1 MRRSRIPLLRISVS
15 AYEIIL
21 SSQNH
26 PIIEPHPKTGLK
38 LAAIDLG
45 TNTFHM
51 LLVEVQADGSYLP
64 IERTRHFIK
73 LAEDGIET
81 IGKGPYDRG
90 LAAMKDFRR
99 LLDQHGAKQVRAI
112 GTAALRTASNGPAF
126 VQTVREQTGIE
137 VELIDGNEEARLIYR
152 GVSQALNY
160 RAESDVIMDIGGGSV
175 EFIFVN
181 EDGVRWAQSFPVGVA
196 VLRRLF
202 HCNEPI
208 TDEEVDQLRSYL
220 ADQLAPV
227 LRAAEKFQ
235 PQRLIGASGSF
246 DVLEMVLR
254 TERVSPHHARIDL
267 EAFPQLVG
275 RVQRATLEDRL
286 RMENIP
292 TDRADMIVVAFLL
305 VEFIIQ
311 KLDIRRVD
319 VVSYA
324 MKEGILREMID
335 DYVSQ
340 TA

>member
-1 MRRSRIPLLRISVS
+1 M
-15 AYEIIL
+15 
-21 SSQNH
+21 
-26 PIIEPHPKTGLK
+26 
-38 LAAIDLG
+38 AAIDLG

-51 LLVEVQADGSYLP
+51 LLVEVQPDGSYLP
-64 IERTRHFIK
+64 VERTRHFIK

-81 IGKGPYDRG
+81 IGEGPYTRG
-90 LAAMKDFRR
+90 IAAMKDFRR
-99 LLDQHGAKQVRAI
+99 LLDEHGAKRVRAI
-112 GTAALRTASNGPAF
+112 GTAALRTASNGPDF
-126 VQTVREQTGIE
+126 VKTVREQTDIR

-152 GVSQALNY
+152 GVSQALEY
-160 RAESDVIMDIGGGSV
+160 RAEADVIMDIGGGSV

-181 EDGVRWAQSFPVGVA
+181 KEGVQWAQSFSVGVA

-202 HCNEPI
+202 HRNEPI
-208 TDEEVDQLRSYL
+208 TNEEIARLKNYL
-220 ADQLAPV
+220 AEQLAPV
-227 LRAAEKFQ
+227 LAAAEKFQ
-235 PQRLIGASGSF
+235 PRRLIGASGSF

-254 TERVSPHHARIDL
+254 TERVSPHHARIAL
-267 EAFPQLVG
+267 SAFPQLVE
-275 RVQRATLEDRL
+275 RVQRATLEERL
-286 RMENIP
+286 HMENIP

-311 KLDIRRVD
+311 KLGIERVD